1 MSENNDFIQLPPLKK
16 DTPSEVV
23 SMIWEYLKLSE
34 ESRKRVK
41 TELLDIH
48 ENCEKEDFQIPELY
62 DIVPKEEIAE
72 FEETMRKIIAGIIS
86 QSSSIACWVYVQ
98 KYVNHK
104 TLDEMLQEW
113 KGASQF
119 IIVMDTW
126 FEKLMAE

>member
-1 MSENNDFIQLPPLKK
+1 MSEKNDFIQLPPLKK

-48 ENCEKEDFQIPELY
+48 ETCEKEDFQIPELY

>member
-72 FEETMRKIIAGIIS
+72 FEETMRKTIAGIIS

>member
-1 MSENNDFIQLPPLKK
+1 MSKNNDYIQLPPLKK
-16 DTPSEVV
+16 DTPSDVV

>member
-1 MSENNDFIQLPPLKK
+1 MSEKNDFIQLPPLKK

-62 DIVPKEEIAE
+62 DIVPKEEIEE

>member
-1 MSENNDFIQLPPLKK
+1 MSENNDYIQLPPLKK
-16 DTPSEVV
+16 NTSSDVV
-23 SMIWEYLKLSE
+23 SMIWQYLKLPE

-41 TELLDIH
+41 A
-48 ENCEKEDFQIPELY
+48 DFQIPELY

-86 QSSSIACWVYVQ
+86 QASSVACWVYVQ

-104 TLDEMLQEW
+104 TLEEMLQEW

>member
-1 MSENNDFIQLPPLKK
+1 MSEKNDFIQLPPLKK

>member
-1 MSENNDFIQLPPLKK
+1 MSKNNDYIQLPPLKK